1 MGHSKT
7 DRRIIRTKRFIR
19 DALTELMEEKGF
31 EGVTVR
37 DLTKKADINRGT
49 FYLHYQDKYDLLEK
63 SENEVIQ
70 EIKEFIKKANPNEIV
85 SANLKEQPL
94 PFIIALFEYIQENA
108 RFMQVMLGPKG
119 NPGFHLKIKEV
130 MKTNMLEKLELIDN
144 KMPPLVPLEHL
155 MSYVTSAHLGVI
167 QHWLEQDMKQSPR
180 EMALTLASMTFL
192 GPAYVAG
199 IKRT

>member
-1 MGHSKT
+1 MGNSKT

-70 EIKEFIKKANPNEIV
+70 EIQEFIKKANPNEIA
-85 SANLKEQPL
+85 SANLQEQPL

-119 NPGFHLKIKEV
+119 NPGFYLKIKEV
-130 MKTNMLEKLELIDN
+130 MKTNMLEKLKLIDN
-144 KMPPLVPLEHL
+144 KISPLVPLEYL

-192 GPAYVAG
+192 GPAYIAG

>member
-1 MGHSKT
+1 M
-7 DRRIIRTKRFIR
+7 
-19 DALTELMEEKGF
+19 
-31 EGVTVR
+31 
-37 DLTKKADINRGT
+37 
-49 FYLHYQDKYDLLEK
+49 LEK

>member
-1 MGHSKT
+1 MGNSKT

-49 FYLHYQDKYDLLEK
+49 FYLHYQDKYDLLKK

-70 EIKEFIKKANPNEIV
+70 EIQEFIKKANPNEIV
-85 SANLKEQPL
+85 SANLQEQPL

-119 NPGFHLKIKEV
+119 NPGFYLKIKEV
-130 MKTNMLEKLELIDN
+130 MKTNMLEKLKLIDN
-144 KMPPLVPLEHL
+144 KISPLVPLEYL

-192 GPAYVAG
+192 GPAYIAG

>member
-1 MGHSKT
+1 VGNSKT

-37 DLTKKADINRGT
+37 DLTNKADINRGT

-85 SANLKEQPL
+85 SANLQEQPL

-119 NPGFHLKIKEV
+119 NPGFYLKIKEV
-130 MKTNMLEKLELIDN
+130 MKTNMLEKLKLIDN
-144 KMPPLVPLEHL
+144 KISPLVPLEYL

-192 GPAYVAG
+192 GPAYIAG

>member
-1 MGHSKT
+1 VANSKT

-85 SANLKEQPL
+85 STNLKEQPL
-94 PFIIALFEYIQENA
+94 PFIVALFEYIQENA

-119 NPGFHLKIKEV
+119 NPGFYLKIKEV
-130 MKTNMLEKLELIDN
+130 MKTNMLEKLKLIDN
-144 KMPPLVPLEHL
+144 KISPLVPLEYL

-192 GPAYVAG
+192 GPAYIAG

>member
-1 MGHSKT
+1 VANSKT

-70 EIKEFIKKANPNEIV
+70 EVKEFIKKANPNEIV
-85 SANLKEQPL
+85 STNLKEQPL
-94 PFIIALFEYIQENA
+94 PFIVALFEYIQENA

-130 MKTNMLEKLELIDN
+130 MKTNMLEKLELVN
-144 KMPPLVPLEHL
+144 SQTPPLVPLEHL

-167 QHWLEQDMKQSPR
+167 QYWLEQDMKQSPR
-180 EMALTLASMTFL
+180 EMALTLASMTFF

>member
-1 MGHSKT
+1 MANSKT

-85 SANLKEQPL
+85 STNLKEQPL
-94 PFIIALFEYIQENA
+94 PFIVALFEYIQENA

-130 MKTNMLEKLELIDN
+130 MKTNMLEKLELVN
-144 KMPPLVPLEHL
+144 SQTPPLVPLEHL

-167 QHWLEQDMKQSPR
+167 QYWLEQDMKQSPR
-180 EMALTLASMTFL
+180 EMALTLASMTFF
-192 GPAYVAG
+192 GPVYVAG

>member
-1 MGHSKT
+1 MANSKT

-85 SANLKEQPL
+85 STNLKEQPL
-94 PFIIALFEYIQENA
+94 PFIVALFEYIQENA

-130 MKTNMLEKLELIDN
+130 MKTNMLEKLELVN
-144 KMPPLVPLEHL
+144 SQTPPLVPLEHL

-167 QHWLEQDMKQSPR
+167 QYWLEQDMKQSPR
-180 EMALTLASMTFL
+180 EMALTLASMTFF

>member
-1 MGHSKT
+1 MGNSKT
-7 DRRIIRTKRFIR
+7 DRRTIRTKRFIR

-70 EIKEFIKKANPNEIV
+70 EIQEFIKKANPNEIV
-85 SANLKEQPL
+85 SANLQEQPL

-119 NPGFHLKIKEV
+119 NPGFYLKIKEV
-130 MKTNMLEKLELIDN
+130 MKTNMLEKLKLIDN
-144 KMPPLVPLEHL
+144 KISPLVPLEYL

-192 GPAYVAG
+192 GPAYIAG

>member
-1 MGHSKT
+1 VGNSKT

-70 EIKEFIKKANPNEIV
+70 EIKEFIQKANPHEIV

-108 RFMQVMLGPKG
+108 RFMKVMLGPKG

-130 MKTNMLEKLELIDN
+130 MKTNMQEKLELIN
-144 KMPPLVPLEHL
+144 SKTPPLVPLEHL

-167 QHWLEQDMKQSPR
+167 QYWLEQDMKQSPR
-180 EMALTLASMTFL
+180 EMALTLASMTFW

-199 IKRT
+199 IKRA

>member
-1 MGHSKT
+1 MGHLKT

-85 SANLKEQPL
+85 SANLNEQPL

-155 MSYVTSAHLGVI
+155 MSYATSAHLGVI